1 MIRALARETHAIPI
15 VFVQVSDP
23 VGSGFVASLA
33 RPGGNITGFTT
44 DNSAQGGKWVE
55 LLKEIAPQTMHIAL
69 LFNPATAAP
78 PKYFLPSIQAAGS
91 SFAVQVSVA
100 PVHTMDEIEGVI
112 AGLALKRGGGLIVSP
127 DPFNVANRD
136 LIIALAA
143 RHGVP
148 AIYFNRS
155 FAESGGLIVYGSP
168 FAEFFQQAAGY
179 VDRILKGT
187 TPSDLP
193 VQAPTEYELVI
204 NLKTAKALGLEVPP
218 TLLARA
224 DEVIE

>member
-1 MIRALARETHAIPI
+1 LASPI
-15 VFVQVSDP
+15 
-23 VGSGFVASLA
+23 GSGFVASLA

-55 LLKEIAPQTMHIAL
+55 LLKEIAPQTLRIAV
-69 LFNPATAAP
+69 LFNTATAAP

-91 SFAVQVSVA
+91 SFAVQVSAA
-100 PVHTMDEIEGVI
+100 PVHTKDEIEGVI
-112 AGLALKRGGGLIVSP
+112 AGLAPKRGGSLIVSP

-155 FAESGGLIVYGSP
+155 FGDSGGLIVYGSP
-168 FAEFFQQAAGY
+168 FAEFFRQAAEY
-179 VDRILKGT
+179 VDRIKVQ
-187 TPSDLP
+187 PSDLP

-204 NLKTAKALGLEVPP
+204 NLKTARALGLEIPP